1 MSRKRKKGS
10 PTHSII
16 RERQHEM
23 IGIVFLLAAAVALL
37 SLASFSPDD
46 PVFAGIGQ
54 KAANWIG
61 LVGAY
66 LAHGLLY
73 VLGIASFL
81 LVGGLIYG
89 AVVAFSRGSVPLSF
103 RRVAEHVTLTVS
115 GTIF

>member
-10 PTHSII
+10 PAHTII

-23 IGIVFLLAAAVALL
+23 IGVVFLLAAAIVLL

-46 PVFAGIGQ
+46 PVFEGIGM

-73 VLGIASFL
+73 ILGIA
-81 LVGGLIYG
+81 
-89 AVVAFSRGSVPLSF
+89 
-103 RRVAEHVTLTVS
+103 
-115 GTIF
+115 